1 MGYALAFIS
10 GANCM
15 IIAKIK
21 NITKSCFL
29 TSHPKIGLKSQTS
42 LDLKYF
48 LQLQNQTQS
57 FNLYIVELGLL
68 KKGQIHEI
76 SHLRNFIAIS
86 NTARKVSVL
95 EVFLVRNF
103 PHSDYSVSLRIQSKC
118 GRIRTRKTPN
128 MEIFHAVEYSL

>member
-1 MGYALAFIS
+1 MNFNMAAQKCLSKWWQDIVLSKSYCIMGYALAFIL

-48 LQLQNQTQS
+48 L
-57 FNLYIVELGLL
+57 
-68 KKGQIHEI
+68 
-76 SHLRNFIAIS
+76 
-86 NTARKVSVL
+86 
-95 EVFLVRNF
+95 
-103 PHSDYSVSLRIQSKC
+103 
-118 GRIRTRKTPN
+118 
-128 MEIFHAVEYSL
+128 